1 MIEVLFL
8 SSFFLKKNEAKKSL
22 YLSNRYAYKV
32 VRYNKHALRDLMY
45 NFFMNNSKI
54 IIIGAGAAGLM
65 AAITSAQ
72 KGIKVTLLEQNHK
85 VGKKILV
92 SGNGKC
98 NIDNR
103 YINLNRFHSQNPN
116 FIQEVLEG
124 YDYKVIEKFFT
135 SIGLELVEW
144 KEGKMFPMSLQASSV
159 VELLEYEAKRVGVE
173 IVCDCEVSSI
183 DKKEDTFTLETSQ
196 GSKTCEQ
203 LVIASG
209 SAAAPHLGGSNS
221 GYAFAT
227 KMGHTLIPRHPSLV
241 QLCSE
246 ETWVKA
252 CAGVKVA
259 GLAKLYANGEYITE
273 KKGDLL
279 FTNYGISG
287 LAILDLSRQV
297 STRLAN
303 FDYCEL
309 SLDLMPELSK
319 EKLTNLLQ
327 NRVKKESEKPLTLWL
342 QGVIN
347 KKLIPMIL
355 EQSKCKIRVEDHLN
369 RKEIN
374 KLVHAIKNLKLS
386 INDTKGFKGA
396 EVATGGIDT
405 TEINHQTMESTLIPN
420 LYFAGEIL
428 DVDGDRGGFNF
439 HFAWVSGM
447 RVQGTK

>member
-1 MIEVLFL
+1 MIIV
-8 SSFFLKKNEAKKSL
+8 
-22 YLSNRYAYKV
+22 
-32 VRYNKHALRDLMY
+32 
-45 NFFMNNSKI
+45 
-54 IIIGAGAAGLM
+54 GAGAAGLC
-65 AAITSAQ
+65 AAITSARA
-72 KGIKVTLLEQNHK
+72 GHKVTLLEQNNK
-85 VGKKILV
+85 IGKKILV

-103 YINLNRFHSQNPN
+103 YIQPDRFHSQNPP
-116 FIQEVLEG
+116 FIEEVLEG
-124 YDYKVIEKFFT
+124 YDFDMVEKFFT
-135 SIGLELVEW
+135 SIGLELVEG

-173 IVCDCEVSSI
+173 IICDCAVTSI
-183 DKKEDTFTLETSQ
+183 NKQDNTFTLETTQ
-196 GSKTCEQ
+196 GSKQCKK
-203 LVIASG
+203 LVITSG
-209 SAAAPHLGGSNS
+209 SPAAPHLGGSNS
-221 GYAFAT
+221 GYAFAS

-246 ETWVKA
+246 EGWIKI

-259 GLAKLYANGEYITE
+259 GRAKLYANGEYITE

-287 LAILDLSRQV
+287 LAILDLSREA

-309 SLDLMPELSK
+309 SLDLIPDLSK
-319 EKLTNLLQ
+319 EKLTNLLLT
-327 NRVKKESEKPLTLWL
+327 RVENESTKPIELWL
-342 QGVIN
+342 QGVMN
-347 KKLIPMIL
+347 KKLIQRVL
-355 EQSKCKIRVEDHLN
+355 EESKSKVKVENQLN

-396 EVATGGIDT
+396 EVATGGINT
-405 TEINHQTMESTLIPN
+405 TEVNPQTMESKIISN
-420 LYFAGEIL
+420 LFFAGEIL

-439 HFAWVSGM
+439 HFAWVCGLRFAKREIQSN
-447 RVQGTK
+447 R

>member
-1 MIEVLFL
+1 M
-8 SSFFLKKNEAKKSL
+8 
-22 YLSNRYAYKV
+22 
-32 VRYNKHALRDLMY
+32 
-45 NFFMNNSKI
+45 
-54 IIIGAGAAGLM
+54 IIIGAGAAGLC
-65 AAITSAQ
+65 AAITSARA
-72 KGIKVTLLEQNHK
+72 GHKVTLLEQNNK
-85 VGKKILV
+85 IGKKILV

-98 NIDNR
+98 NIDNK
-103 YINLNRFHSQNPN
+103 YISPNRFHSQDPD
-116 FIQEVLEG
+116 FIKEVLED
-124 YDYKVIEKFFT
+124 YDFGVVEKFFT
-135 SIGLELVEW
+135 SLGLELIEG

-159 VELLEYEAKRVGVE
+159 VELLEYEAKRVGVQ
-173 IVCDCEVSSI
+173 ILCDCAVTSI
-183 DKKEDTFTLETSQ
+183 AKETDTFTLESSQ
-196 GSKTCEQ
+196 GTKTCKK
-203 LVIASG
+203 LLLASG
-209 SAAAPHLGGSNS
+209 SPAAPQLGGSNS

-246 ETWVKA
+246 ETWIKA

-259 GLAKLYANGEYITE
+259 GLAKLYANGEYISE

-287 LAILDLSRQV
+287 LAILDLSREV

-309 SLDLMPELSK
+309 SLDLMPEFSK
-319 EKLTNLLQ
+319 EKLTNLLLA
-327 NRVKKESEKPLTLWL
+327 RVKNESEKPIDLWM

-347 KKLIPMIL
+347 KKLISIIL
-355 EQSKCKIRVEDHLN
+355 EQSKSKVKTEKELN

-374 KLVHAIKNLKLS
+374 KLIHAIKNLQLS
-386 INDTKGFKGA
+386 INGTKGFQGA

-405 TEINHQTMESTLIPN
+405 TEVNAQTMESKLVPN

-439 HFAWVSGM
+439 HFAWVSGL
-447 RVQGTK
+447 RAGKHKKICYIIKASVSRGD